1 MPMTNPRF
9 TPLARHCA
17 ALSLRR
23 FLTRALPVAGL
34 AASALCVATP
44 AHATPSLLGFYPS
57 SDIYGDGITHL
68 NVTTYGAAF
77 KTNIANSVGL
87 SYGLGDR
94 DKPLGRAEFGFD
106 YLTNGSNLGLS
117 TQQSVFGNVKTQ
129 LYNSNGSGTRLVAG
143 GWLLGDSKTNPNIV
157 YLLGA
162 KAFNFGRVHVGY
174 ARALTRGVY
183 KQTNYLQLGYDRAIT
198 KRILFAA
205 DFYSGGS
212 AISGVQPSLYYAVND
227 KASFGIGIFRANSSA
242 SRPRFQTYIGFDYN
256 FGGPVNSPPSQGS
269 PGAPGEGGLTGA
281 AGDTNPTPGVN

>member
-17 ALSLRR
+17 APSLRR
-23 FLTRALPVAGL
+23 SLTRVLPFAGL
-34 AASALCVATP
+34 AAVALSVATP

-57 SDIYGDGITHL
+57 SDIFADQIYHL

-94 DKPLGRAEFGFD
+94 DKPLGRTEFGFD
-106 YLTNGSNLGLS
+106 YLTNGSGLGLS

-129 LYNSNGSGTRLVAG
+129 LYNNSDSGTRLVAG
-143 GWLLGDSKTNPNIV
+143 GWLLGDSSANANVV

-162 KAFNFGRVHVGY
+162 KAFDFGRVHVGY
-174 ARALTRGVY
+174 ARALTKGIY
-183 KQTNYLQLGYDRAIT
+183 GQANYLQLGYDRAIT
-198 KRILFAA
+198 DRILFAA

-212 AISGVQPSLYYAVND
+212 AISGVQPSVYYAIND

-242 SRPRFQTYIGFDYN
+242 SSPRYQTYIGFDYN

-281 AGDTNPTPGVN
+281 AGDTNPTPNMN